1 MFTGQMAC
9 EGVNWG
15 LKRWI
20 KEERPRGMHSRPPSA
35 LPRPFTLD
43 IWDIVCWWAD

>member
-9 EGVNWG
+9 ELLNFG

-20 KEERPRGMHSRPPSA
+20 KEERPQRKSYIYFLNSWSFDSSISR
-35 LPRPFTLD
+35 R
-43 IWDIVCWWAD
+43 ADLL